1 MGGLRVCPDRFK
13 DGAAFQDG
21 LYFSRPGIQF
31 LLTSETDPLELGIF
45 VSHERIFDIL
55 KIHMEFIPSEE
66 LCVKRA
72 PKIALLIET
81 SNAYARGLL
90 RGIVAYIREHQPWS
104 LYLSEHNRGD
114 KVPSWLSS
122 WKGDGIIARIENPSI
137 AAALRNLSAPIVDV
151 SAARLVPSL
160 PWFETDDGAVAHL
173 AAEHLLERGFSN
185 FAFAGDS
192 RFNWSKWRGEH
203 FENCIRAAGH
213 QCSVYNSPRRP
224 PPDDD
229 SLIEDLAN
237 WLKELPK
244 PVGVM
249 ACYDFRGQQV
259 LDACRRHNIAVPD
272 EVAVIGVDNDEL
284 LCELSDPPLSSV
296 IPSTHRTGYE
306 AAALLD
312 QMLKGRRVKGETH
325 LIPPI
330 GVATRQSTDV
340 LAIHDR
346 NIARALH
353 YIRNNACNG
362 INVQDVIK
370 AVPQSRRLLEKRF
383 QKYIGRT
390 PHEEIIRVQLDR
402 VKQLLTQTDL
412 PLEEVAQRSG
422 FAHVEYLS
430 VAFKRETG
438 MPPSKFRLM
447 NRPPTEGANH
457 AAASSSTQTA
467 GFVKHH
473 RMGTSGTDPKSPF
486 GLA

>member
-1 MGGLRVCPDRFK
+1 MSSLCHLVVT
-13 DGAAFQDG
+13 
-21 LYFSRPGIQF
+21 RP
-31 LLTSETDPLELGIF
+31 
-45 VSHERIFDIL
+45 
-55 KIHMEFIPSEE
+55 
-66 LCVKRA
+66 

-90 RGIVAYIREHQPWS
+90 RGIVAYIRQHQPWS

-114 KVPSWLSS
+114 KVPSWLTS

-137 AAALRNLSAPIVDV
+137 AEALRGLSVPIIDV
-151 SAARLVPSL
+151 SAARLIPEL
-160 PWFETDDGAVAHL
+160 PWFETDDGAIALL
-173 AAEHLLERGFSN
+173 AAEHLLERGFHH
-185 FAFAGDS
+185 FAYAGDS
-192 RFNWSKWRGEH
+192 RFKWSNWRGEH
-203 FENCIRAAGH
+203 FANCIRAAGH
-213 QCSVYNSPRRP
+213 DCIVYKAQRHFS
-224 PPDDD
+224 PDDD
-229 SLIEDLAN
+229 RQIEDLAA
-237 WLKELPK
+237 WVKSLPK

-249 ACYDFRGQQV
+249 ACYDFRGQQL

-306 AAALLD
+306 AAALLAEVM
-312 QMLKGRRVKGETH
+312 QGRRVKGEAH

-330 GVATRQSTDV
+330 GVATRRSTEV
-340 LAIHDR
+340 LAIQDR

-353 YIRNNACNG
+353 FIRANACTG

-383 QKYIGRT
+383 QKFIGRT

-402 VKQLLTQTDL
+402 VKHLLTQTDL

-438 MPPSKFRLM
+438 VPPSKFRTM
-447 NRPPTEGANH
+447 NKPVLAETFALQEPLEHSTILTNFKPP
-457 AAASSSTQTA
+457 SS
-467 GFVKHH
+467 VRK
-473 RMGTSGTDPKSPF
+473 REKSKN
-486 GLA
+486 